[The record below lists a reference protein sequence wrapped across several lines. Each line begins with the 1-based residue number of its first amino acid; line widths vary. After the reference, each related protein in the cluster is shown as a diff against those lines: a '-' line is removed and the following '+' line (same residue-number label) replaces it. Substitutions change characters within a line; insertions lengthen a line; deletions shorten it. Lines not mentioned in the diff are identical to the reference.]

1 MQTKLYMILNHQK
14 AVASVFMRGGC
25 SLSVELFPACLL
37 FKCGFFFY
45 NRKKPTEIL
54 CRGVFIMKLSVLY
67 TGYLEADAAG
77 IVAGSS
83 GSIRLPVL
91 CFLIQAPGRNILF
104 DTGCHPNAMAGH
116 WSPKITNSFRLV
128 QRPEERLEQ
137 QLALC
142 GLSPE
147 QIDTVVLSHM
157 HFDHTGGLYLFPDA
171 EVYAPRA
178 DFTAAQA
185 RVRCNPDPFTHG
197 GYCKADLDLCSNVY
211 TLVDTDFTLLP
222 GLEVVQLPG
231 HTPGLMGLIVRL
243 AGGTVL
249 LPQDCVYTAANYGPP
264 VRRTGSAF
272 SWELYHSS
280 IEKLRTLQAQEDA
293 LIFFAHDWENFQTL
307 KRAPEYYE

>member
-1 MQTKLYMILNHQK
+1 MQRSIY
-14 AVASVFMRGGC
+14 
-25 SLSVELFPACLL
+25 
-37 FKCGFFFY
+37 
-45 NRKKPTEIL
+45 
-54 CRGVFIMKLSVLY
+54 LSVLY
-67 TGYLEADAAG
+67 TGYLETEASG

-142 GLSPE
+142 GLTPE

-157 HFDHTGGLYLFPDA
+157 HFDHTGGLYLFPEA
-171 EVYAPRA
+171 QVYAPRA
-178 DFTAAQA
+178 DFTAAQV

-197 GYCKADLDLCSNVY
+197 GYCKADLDLCTNVY
-211 TLVDTDFTLLP
+211 TLVDEDFTLLP
-222 GLEVVQLPG
+222 GLDVVQLPG

-243 AGGTVL
+243 AGSTVL

-272 SWELYHSS
+272 SWDLYHSS
-280 IEKLRTLQAQEDA
+280 IQKLHTLQEQTGG
-293 LIFFAHDWENFQTL
+293 LVIFAHDWENFQTL